1 MERVV
6 EGMVRLLKEEKEEE
20 DGRVQKAGWRPADEM
35 GANDEEG
42 GRHERVKREV
52 KKMLD
57 T

>member
-1 MERVV
+1 M
-6 EGMVRLLKEEKEEE
+6 RLLKEEEEKEEK
-20 DGRVQKAGWRPADEM
+20 GRVQKAGWRSADEM